1 MVSPHI
7 QCLKR
12 AIVLYILTW
21 LVNCSKNFATLRIL
35 GVLAYFSVS
44 GLVNSLV
51 LLYTPVYH
59 SKLGF
64 LSRWNA
70 RVNYK
75 NDPLVHAP

>member
-1 MVSPHI
+1 MIFPA
-7 QCLKR
+7 LKAVYLFTIYR
-12 AIVLYILTW
+12 YTHPDVLY
-21 LVNCSKNFATLRIL
+21 FATLRIL

-44 GLVNSLV
+44 GLVNSLI

-59 SKLGF
+59 FKLGF